1 MQEYHQNKQKM
12 MNQSKKKHET
22 QRVLASLHHQKIV
35 ENKVEKSCSLPVL
48 KPKLEVLVP
57 EYQDQQNFIEKANKN
72 MIARRIEDTKDERT

>member
-1 MQEYHQNKQKM
+1 M

-72 MIARRIEDTKDERT
+72 MIARKIEDKKDERT

>member
-1 MQEYHQNKQKM
+1 M

-48 KPKLEVLVP
+48 KPKLEVLIP
-57 EYQDQQNFIEKANKN
+57 EYQNQQNFIEKANKN

>member
-1 MQEYHQNKQKM
+1 M

-22 QRVLASLHHQKIV
+22 QRVLASLHHQRIV

-57 EYQDQQNFIEKANKN
+57 EYPEHGQNFIEKANKN
-72 MIARRIEDTKDERT
+72 MIARRIEDHLDERN